1 MNPVVAEHAIVKI
14 PGGKGRCVFAYLQL
28 PPNIKPQDDI
38 VVIVVYDF
46 NTTVSER
53 SSKWRFLVA
62 HVNCRCRGAS
72 LLSGEISQ
80 SVITMA
86 HGQRQLKAKTT
97 HIRLA

>member
-62 HVNCRCRGAS
+62 HVNC

-80 SVITMA
+80 SVITTA

-97 HIRLA
+97 HRRLV

>member
-38 VVIVVYDF
+38 VVIVVYDI

-53 SSKWRFLVA
+53 SPKW
-62 HVNCRCRGAS
+62 
-72 LLSGEISQ
+72 LSGEISQ